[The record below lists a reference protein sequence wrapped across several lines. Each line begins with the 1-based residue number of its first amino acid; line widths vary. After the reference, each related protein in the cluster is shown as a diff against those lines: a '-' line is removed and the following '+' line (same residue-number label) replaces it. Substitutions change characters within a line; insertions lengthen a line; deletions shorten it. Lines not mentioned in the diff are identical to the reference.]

1 MPLRTMSN
9 GGAIAGALA
18 AILILILLMTG
29 RLAAEPALR
38 DGDLVFQQ
46 SQSRQS
52 AAILA
57 ATGSPLT
64 HMGIVHMRDG
74 SPYVIEAWKTVRETP
89 LADWIARG
97 DNGRYRVYRYRDLTA
112 EQAAAA
118 IAEALAME
126 GRPYDPFFRPGDDA
140 IYCSE
145 LVRLA
150 FAAAGIDL
158 GDTET
163 VGDLDT
169 DRPAVHAIFAERWR
183 MHPDC
188 GDAGDEQACWERI
201 AIQPIVTPASIAAD
215 SRLALIHS
223 DL

>member
-1 MPLRTMSN
+1 MPLRRISDA
-9 GGAIAGALA
+9 GPIAGALA
-18 AILILILLMTG
+18 TVLILILLMTG

-74 SPYVIEAWKTVRETP
+74 KPYVIEAWRTVRETP

-97 DNGRYRVYRYRDLTA
+97 ENGRYRVYRYRDLSTA
-112 EQAAAA
+112 QAATA
-118 IAEALAME
+118 IGEALAME

-158 GDTET
+158 GAMEAI
-163 VGDLDT
+163 GDLET
-169 DRPAVHAIFAERWR
+169 EGPAVRAIFAERWR

-188 GDAGDEQACWERI
+188 GDAGDAQACWERV

-215 SRLALIHS
+215 RRLALIRS